1 MENFRTA
8 IIIFFFLA
16 YEAPWAH
23 LLDCIADIVFD
34 QKMLPEL
41 TEYLRLTRVIFA
53 RSPHWRTRW
62 WKHQE
67 GAQKEYEERMKE
79 AAEKEGKIH
88 VETDSTSQSHA
99 ARE

>member
-34 QKMLPEL
+34 QKSAA
-41 TEYLRLTRVIFA
+41 RAHRVPSTDKGDICQITTLENKVVEA
-53 RSPHWRTRW
+53 SRRSP
-62 WKHQE
+62 
-67 GAQKEYEERMKE
+67 ER
-79 AAEKEGKIH
+79 IR
-88 VETDSTSQSHA
+88 
-99 ARE
+99 REDEVSC